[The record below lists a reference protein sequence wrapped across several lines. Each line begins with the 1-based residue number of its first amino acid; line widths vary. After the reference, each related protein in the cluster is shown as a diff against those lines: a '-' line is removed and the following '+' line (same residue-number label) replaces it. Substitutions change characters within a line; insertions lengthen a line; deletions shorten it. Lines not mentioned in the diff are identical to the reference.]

1 MGNLSN
7 FYNNYGNIKE
17 SNGSLP
23 PGDYNVGIESAEAKP
38 TKNDPNQGYLELK
51 LKVID
56 GQHQGMYA
64 PSIRLNLWNAS
75 AKAVEIAEE
84 SLKGITMASNAGAI
98 DDSSQLVGKTM
109 QITVR
114 PQKNAPEYNESVN
127 PRSVGSAP
135 AVQNQ
140 FNNGGGNQGGNFNP
154 NGGGNF
160 NPNGGNQGG
169 NPNPGGGAVPAFM
182 PSAAPQQQPQNQQ
195 EPAWQPSVRP

>member
-1 MGNLSN
+1 MGNLSG
-7 FYNNYGNIKE
+7 FYQNYGNIKE
-17 SNGSLP
+17 SSGSLP

-51 LKVID
+51 LKVLD

-75 AKAVEIAEE
+75 DKAREIAEE
-84 SLKGITMASNAGAI
+84 SLKSITLATNAGAI

-109 QITVR
+109 QVTVR

-127 PRSVGSAP
+127 PKQIGSAP
-135 AVQNQ
+135 AIQNQ
-140 FNNGGGNQGGNFNP
+140 FNPQGG
-154 NGGGNF
+154 F

-169 NPNPGGGAVPAFM
+169 FNPNGGNQGGGNQGGGAVPAFM
-182 PSAAPQQQPQNQQ
+182 PSQAAPAPQEQQP
-195 EPAWQPSVRP
+195 AYQPSFRP